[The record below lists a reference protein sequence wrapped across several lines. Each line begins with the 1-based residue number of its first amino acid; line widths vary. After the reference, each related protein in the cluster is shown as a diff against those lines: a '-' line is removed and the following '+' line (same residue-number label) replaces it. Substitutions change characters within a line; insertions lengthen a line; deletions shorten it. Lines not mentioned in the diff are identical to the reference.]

1 MKTIDDY
8 IKSIKDLSDLSV
20 DDSENVFDQILE
32 QKIEE
37 KKIIEFLT
45 SLSKKGESVNE
56 IFGAIK
62 SIKKKANIIKGFTN
76 SFDTCGTGGDQS
88 KTFNI
93 STISAIITAASG
105 VCVAK
110 HGNKA
115 VSSLTG
121 SADVLSELGVNINL
135 NQEKIIECLN
145 KINLCFLF
153 APNFHPILKNVA
165 DIRKKIGKRTIFNIL
180 GPLLSPVE
188 CKKQIIGVYDA
199 NILLNVAEVLKKL
212 GTDHAWVV
220 SGNKE
225 YDELTTTGKNYI
237 VEVHNNKIKDFELD
251 LTSLG
256 IDKSNKEDL
265 IGGNSKENAQII
277 KGILKR
283 EILGAKKDIVL
294 LNSASA
300 LYINGKIAKD
310 INPGIKL
317 ALETANETILSG
329 KALKK
334 LNDLI
339 ELSNS

>member
-1 MKTIDDY
+1 MKNFDDY
-8 IKSIKDLSDLSV
+8 IKNIKDLNSLSIE
-20 DDSENVFDQILE
+20 DSEKAFDQILMK
-32 QKIEE
+32 KIEDG
-37 KKIIEFLT
+37 KIINFLT
-45 SLSKKGESVNE
+45 SLSKKGESVDE
-56 IFGAIK
+56 IFGAVK

-76 SFDTCGTGGDQS
+76 SFDTCGTGGDGS

-93 STISAIITAASG
+93 STITAIVTAATG
-105 VCVAK
+105 ICVAK

-121 SADVLSELGVNINL
+121 SADVLAELGININL
-135 NQEKIIECLN
+135 DKNKIIDCLN

-188 CKKQIIGVYDA
+188 CKKQIMGVYDI
-199 NILLNVAEVLKKL
+199 NILSKVAEVLKKL
-212 GTDHAWVV
+212 GTEHAWVV

-225 YDELTTTGKNYI
+225 YDELTTTGKNFI
-237 VEVHNNKIKDFELD
+237 VEIKNNTTQELEID
-251 LTSLG
+251 STSFG
-256 IDKSNKEDL
+256 IEKSKKEDL
-265 IGGNSKENAQII
+265 IGGDSKKNAEITRE
-277 KGILKR
+277 ILKGKL
-283 EILGAKKDIVL
+283 LGAKKDIVL

-300 LYINGKIAKD
+300 LYINGKTKD
-310 INPGIKL
+310 IESG
-317 ALETANETILSG
+317 LEIVNETIISG

>member
-1 MKTIDDY
+1 MKNFDDY
-8 IKSIKDLSDLSV
+8 IQSIKDKTDLSV
-20 DDSENVFDQILE
+20 NESENAFDQILL

-45 SLSKKGESVNE
+45 SLSEKNESVDE
-56 IFGAIK
+56 ILGAIK
-62 SIKKKANIIKGFTN
+62 SIKKKANIIKGFKS
-76 SFDTCGTGGDQS
+76 SFDTCGTGGDGS

-93 STISAIITAASG
+93 STTSAIVIASTG
-105 VCVAK
+105 VRVAK

-121 SADVLSELGVNINL
+121 SADVLSELGININL
-135 NQEKIIECLN
+135 DKTKIIDCLN

-188 CKKQIIGVYDA
+188 CKKQIMGVYDV
-199 NILLNVAEVLKKL
+199 NILSKVAEVLKKL
-212 GTDHAWVV
+212 GTEHAWVV

-225 YDELTTTGKNYI
+225 FDELTTTGKNYV
-237 VEVHNNKIKDFELD
+237 VEIKNNTIKELEID
-251 LTSLG
+251 STSFG
-256 IDKSNKEDL
+256 IEKSKKEDL
-265 IGGNSKENAQII
+265 IGGDSKKNAEII
-277 KGILKR
+277 KGILKG
-283 EILGAKKDIVL
+283 ELSGPKKDIVL

-300 LYINGKIAKD
+300 LYVNGTTKD
-310 INPGIKL
+310 IESG
-317 ALETANETILSG
+317 LEIVNKSIVSG
-329 KALKK
+329 AAIKK
-334 LNDLI
+334 LNELI

>member
-1 MKTIDDY
+1 MKNFTDY
-8 IKSIKDLSDLSV
+8 IKSIKDGVDLSSK
-20 DDSENVFDQILE
+20 DAENAFDQILL
-32 QKIEE
+32 QKVGESE
-37 KKIIEFLT
+37 IIEFLT
-45 SLSKKGESVNE
+45 SLSKKGESVDE
-56 IFGAIK
+56 IFGAVI
-62 SIKKKANIIKGFTN
+62 SIKKKANIIKGFSNT
-76 SFDTCGTGGDQS
+76 FDTCGTGGDGA

-93 STISAIITAASG
+93 STISAIVTAASG

-121 SADVLSELGVNINL
+121 SADVLSELGININL
-135 NQEKIIECLN
+135 DENKIINCLN

-165 DIRKKIGKRTIFNIL
+165 EIRKKIGKRTIFNIL

-188 CKKQIIGVYDA
+188 CKKQIMGVYDI
-199 NILLNVAEVLKKL
+199 NILMKVAEVLKKL
-212 GTDHAWVV
+212 ETEHAWVV

-237 VEVHNNKIKDFELD
+237 IEIKNKKIKELEID
-251 LTSLG
+251 STLFG
-256 IDKSNKEDL
+256 IQKSNKKDL
-265 IGGNSKENAQII
+265 IGGDSKKNAEII
-277 KGILKR
+277 KGILKG
-283 EILGAKKDIVL
+283 EISGPKKDIVM

-300 LYINGKIAKD
+300 LYINNKVKD
-310 INPGIKL
+310 IESG
-317 ALETANETILSG
+317 LEIVNKTILSG
-329 KALKK
+329 DGFKK

>member
-1 MKTIDDY
+1 MKTLNDY
-8 IKSIKDLSDLSV
+8 IKSIKDGKDLSV
-20 DDSENVFDQILE
+20 NESEDAFDQILL
-32 QKIEE
+32 QKAEDNEIVD
-37 KKIIEFLT
+37 FLT
-45 SLSKKGESVNE
+45 SLSKKCESVDE
-56 IFGAIK
+56 IFGAVI
-62 SIKKKANIIKGFTN
+62 SIKKKANIIKGFSN
-76 SFDTCGTGGDQS
+76 SFDTCGTGGDGS

-93 STISAIITAASG
+93 STISAIVAASSG
-105 VCVAK
+105 ICVAK

-121 SADVLSELGVNINL
+121 SADVLSELGININL
-135 NQEKIIECLN
+135 DKNKIIDCLN

-188 CKKQIIGVYDA
+188 CKKQIMGVYDA

-212 GTDHAWVV
+212 GTEHAWVV

-237 VEVHNNKIKDFELD
+237 VEIKNNKIKELKID
-251 LTSLG
+251 VSTFG
-256 IDKSNKEDL
+256 IEKSNKEDL
-265 IGGNSKENAQII
+265 IGGDSKENAKII
-277 KGILKR
+277 KGILNGK
-283 EILGAKKDIVL
+283 ISGAKKDIVL
-294 LNSASA
+294 LNAASA
-300 LYINGKIAKD
+300 LYINGKTKD
-310 INPGIKL
+310 IKSG
-317 ALETANETILSG
+317 LEIVNEIILSG